1 MRPWELWLV
10 TAYPWSK
17 WRWLLGIEFDLA
29 VVVETGRYAAVR
41 RDGLDCSEVA
51 IGDAE
56 RPIGCGEL
64 DAVADGELGV
74 DLSVDA
80 DTCHW
85 RFEDRGEHHPSQKAG
100 SRVMIFT
107 LNYVV
112 NILTIASRIG
122 KEEVIYCLFISRR
135 RKKYKQE
142 LRGGLRHGVLP

>member
-1 MRPWELWLV
+1 
-10 TAYPWSK
+10 
-17 WRWLLGIEFDLA
+17 LA

-100 SRVMIFT
+100 SWVMVFS
-107 LNYVV
+107 LKYMV
-112 NILTIASRIG
+112 NILTIASYNRH
-122 KEEVIYCLFISRR
+122 EEVIYWLFISIRCKR
-135 RKKYKQE
+135 YRQE
-142 LRGGLRHGVLP
+142 LQGGLRHGVLP